1 MIEHLLTPLISGRF
15 LTEPRYREGH
25 IRIIN
30 ALPKRKI
37 LGVHVPD
44 MKRLAKQLSKS
55 SDVMKLL
62 QEFKACHAVDPF
74 SLTYEE
80 IVIWGLVIDSVKVSW
95 EVRKS
100 LLSDYIPVIDNWGV
114 CDTFCC
120 NAKWVKDKQQLWD
133 FLLPYWDSCSEF
145 EVRFAVVM
153 AMVNLLDAEWFPKIC
168 LKLDS
173 LKIDSIQSEY
183 ISLRKA
189 RGMVVP
195 EGKGV
200 AIGEEPYYVRMA
212 IAWLLATALAKI
224 PDFTR
229 AYVNSCSLSEDII
242 RLYKRKARESLR
254 TRDVN
259 PL

>member
-1 MIEHLLTPLISGRF
+1 MIEHLLTPLISERF

-30 ALPKRKI
+30 ALPGRRI
-37 LGVHVPD
+37 LGVHVPE
-44 MKRLAKQLSKS
+44 MKHLARQLSKS

-62 QEFKACHAVDPF
+62 QEFKACHAADPF

-80 IVIWGLVIDSVKVSW
+80 TVIWGLVINAVKVPW

-100 LLSDYIPVIDNWGV
+100 LLADFVPVIDNWGV

-153 AMVNLLDAEWFPKIC
+153 AMVILLDEVWFPKIC
-168 LKLDS
+168 FKLDS
-173 LKIDSIQSEY
+173 LKIDSIQSGY
-183 ISLRKA
+183 MSVGKA
-189 RGMVVP
+189 SGMTVP
-195 EGKGV
+195 DGKGV

-224 PDFTR
+224 PDYTR
-229 AYVNSCSLSEDII
+229 AYVNSCNLSEDII

-254 TRDVN
+254 TRNVS